1 MTPYV
6 KLKPAWMAA
15 LSAVLVVGSSVANAQ
30 YKALLDQEAANYPNR
45 AIRLVVPSAPGGGID
60 IAARFTAQ
68 RLLASLPQTVVVDN
82 RGGSGGLL
90 GTEIV
95 AKAAPDGH
103 TLLLNGPGG
112 SYLKALYPKLSF
124 DPENDFAPVAFILR
138 QPWVLAVHPGLAPQ
152 SMIEFI
158 KLAKSKPG
166 ELRYGTGGVGSASH
180 MGVQLLRS
188 MAKIDVVHVPYKG
201 TGPATLAVIGG
212 EIQFLIGSV
221 AAINTHAVSGRL
233 RLLAI
238 TSAARSALLP
248 ALPTIA
254 ESGVPGYEFDV
265 WYGLFAPVKTPR
277 PVIEKLSATIN
288 RSVQQADS
296 RERLSAD
303 GLEMVTGSPQ
313 QFDSFFRAEIT
324 KWRKVIQEGG
334 IRAE

>member
-1 MTPYV
+1 MP
-6 KLKPAWMAA
+6 A
-15 LSAVLVVGSSVANAQ
+15 LSVLLVIASGVADAQNA
-30 YKALLDQEAANYPNR
+30 ARLDLEAANYPNR

-60 IAARFTAQ
+60 IAGRLTAQ

-95 AKAAPDGH
+95 AKAAPDGY

-124 DPENDFAPVAFILR
+124 DPEKDLTPVTFILR
-138 QPWVLAVHPGLAPQ
+138 QPWVLAVHPGLAAK
-152 SMIEFI
+152 SMTEFI
-158 KLAKSKPG
+158 QLAKSKPG

-188 MAKIDVVHVPYKG
+188 AAKIDIVHVPYKG
-201 TGPATLAVIGG
+201 TGPVTLAVIGG
-212 EIQFLIGSV
+212 DIQFLIGSV
-221 AAINTHAVSGRL
+221 AAINPHAVSGRL

-238 TSAARSALLP
+238 TSAARSTLLP
-248 ALPTIA
+248 TLPTIA

-288 RSVQQADS
+288 RSMQQAEL

-303 GLEMVTGSPQ
+303 GLEMVGGTPQ
-313 QFDSFFRAEIT
+313 QFDAFFRAEIT

-334 IRAE
+334 IRTE